1 MRFDLTDLR
10 LFLNVQETGSITA
23 GAKRS
28 HMTLASA
35 SERIRGME
43 DTLGVP
49 LLLREHRGVA
59 PTPAGRTL
67 AHHARLVLGQM
78 DRMRGEL
85 DHYGLGLKGHVRVLC
100 NTTALSEYLPP
111 VLGEFL
117 KDHPRVSVDLE
128 ERTSHEIADA
138 LRAGMCDIGVL
149 ADSADLHGLHTR
161 TFRHD
166 PLTLIVP
173 RGHPL
178 AGSSAVTLA
187 DVADGEFVGLVEGSA
202 LQAHIAHHA
211 RRTGKPLSYRVR
223 LRSFDAVCRMVG
235 QGVGIAIVPRVAAVR
250 YGRTAGVQRVALA
263 DDWATRDL
271 VLCVREPLPAYAAE
285 LVSYALRDAP
295 ATPAS
300 AARAAAAV
308 TSARAAAAVTS
319 ARAAADVTSA
329 RAAAAVTSA
338 PQAESGADARVRTTS
353 RTRQRSG

>member
-49 LLLREHRGVA
+49 LLLREHRGVE

-67 AHHARLVLGQM
+67 AHHARVVLAQM

-85 DHYGLGLKGHVRVLC
+85 DHYGHGLKGHVRVLC
-100 NTTALSEYLPP
+100 NTTALSEYLPS
-111 VLGEFL
+111 VLGDFL

-128 ERTSHEIADA
+128 ERLSHEIADA
-138 LRAGMCDIGVL
+138 LRAGTCDIGVL
-149 ADSADLHGLHTR
+149 ADSTDLHGLHTL

-173 RGHPL
+173 RGHAL
-178 AGSSAVTLA
+178 AGRPAVMLA
-187 DVADGEFVGLVEGSA
+187 EVADEEFVGLVEGSA
-202 LQAHIAHHA
+202 LQEHIAHHA
-211 RRTGKPLSYRVR
+211 RRGGKALSYRVR

-250 YGRTAGVQRVALA
+250 YGRAAGVARVALA

-271 VLCVREPLPAYAAE
+271 VLCVRDALPAYAAE
-285 LVSYALRDAP
+285 LVAYALRDAP
-295 ATPAS
+295 
-300 AARAAAAV
+300 
-308 TSARAAAAVTS
+308 
-319 ARAAADVTSA
+319 
-329 RAAAAVTSA
+329 
-338 PQAESGADARVRTTS
+338 RTTDAPAAEVCADGPG
-353 RTRQRSG
+353 RTRTPTRPRSG

>member
-111 VLGEFL
+111 VLGDFL

-149 ADSADLHGLHTR
+149 ADSADLHGLPAR

-173 RGHPL
+173 RGHAL
-178 AGSSAVTLA
+178 ASRPSVMLA
-187 DVADGEFVGLVEGSA
+187 EVAGEEFVGLVEGSA

-211 RRTGKPLSYRVR
+211 RRSGKPLSYRVR

-250 YGRTAGVQRVALA
+250 YGRAAGVQRVALA

-295 ATPAS
+295 VTAAS
-300 AARAAAAV
+300 AAQAAV
-308 TSARAAAAVTS
+308 TSASQGV
-319 ARAAADVTSA
+319 
-329 RAAAAVTSA
+329 
-338 PQAESGADARVRTTS
+338 SGADARARTTS
-353 RTRQRSG
+353 RTRRR